1 MGSAPPQP
9 TLTSRIQLGAYGPVT
24 CSLRRPSHR
33 GAHSILTAPPPHP
46 PPHTQLHVN
55 ILGPNHPERQCSQSS
70 FFQVPRG
77 PARALLHIGQ
87 GH

>member
-33 GAHSILTAPPPHP
+33 GAHSILTTPTPTHH
-46 PPHTQLHVN
+46 HTHTT
-55 ILGPNHPERQCSQSS
+55 
-70 FFQVPRG
+70 
-77 PARALLHIGQ
+77 AREYPGAKPSRKAVLSEFLLPSPQ
-87 GH
+87 RAC